1 MGNYGHGFPE
11 GLKGPL
17 RIAEMTDD
25 DYQEAHLKL
34 LMGIRQESIRQNQ
47 MLKNH
52 SMPFDEFFNAPDPV
66 LASAGPFEIQPDF
79 ATECRIESILVS
91 LPVGITLALLELGRE
106 RQIILYSGAATT
118 VQTLVNFRDLGIIV
132 SENDRRLL
140 TLAGVMTTGF
150 HIELMGHALVR
161 NNSHG

>member
-25 DYQEAHLKL
+25 DYQEAHLKML
-34 LMGIRQESIRQNQ
+34 LGIRQECIRTNR
-47 MLKNH
+47 LLRDN
-52 SMPFDEFFNAPDPV
+52 SRPFDEFFNAPDPV
-66 LASAGPFEIQPDF
+66 PAGSYEIQPDY

-91 LPVGITLALLELGRE
+91 LPVGVTSALLELGRE
-106 RQIILYSGAATT
+106 RQILLYSGAATAT
-118 VQTLVNFRDLGIIV
+118 QTLVNFRDLGIIV

-140 TLAGVMTTGF
+140 TLVGAMTTGF
-150 HIELMGHALVR
+150 HIEIMGHALVR
-161 NNSHG
+161 DNSHG

>member
-34 LMGIRQESIRQNQ
+34 LMGIRQECIRTNRL
-47 MLKNH
+47 LKDA
-52 SMPFDEFFNAPDPV
+52 SMPFDEYYDAPDPV
-66 LASAGPFEIQPDF
+66 PAGAYEIQPDY

-91 LPVGITLALLELGRE
+91 LPVGITAALLELGRE

-132 SENDRRLL
+132 SENDRRVL
-140 TLAGVMTTGF
+140 TLTGTMTTGF

-161 NNSHG
+161 DNSHG